1 MGGFSYSSGSPFAAI
16 SPAIAAV
23 SAAISSLAS
32 FLGGSFISA
41 AAVLPLPLSVT
52 AELTPAIASASSM
65 LTGFTFSVCR
75 VPTGGILLPKTL
87 VFSLVNSSSGLS
99 KSSSRG
105 MSIALFLHLGA
116 GAGLGSSSLGISA
129 GAGFFC
135 LGFLTGGASSSS
147 SSSSSYS
154 GRSLF
159 LNHATTPEGFRLNA
173 PSIHSRS
180 SRNSSIPAAT
190 EVMALESP

>member
-65 LTGFTFSVCR
+65 LTGFTLSVCR

-87 VFSLVNSSSGLS
+87 VFLLVNSSSGLS

-105 MSIALFLHLGA
+105 ISIALFLHLGA
-116 GAGLGSSSLGISA
+116 AAGLGSSLGISA

-135 LGFLTGGASSSS
+135 LGFLTGASSSS
-147 SSSSSYS
+147 SSSGSYS

-180 SRNSSIPAAT
+180 SRNSSMPAAT

>member
-116 GAGLGSSSLGISA
+116 GAGLGSSLGISA

-135 LGFLTGGASSSS
+135 LGFLTGASSSS
-147 SSSSSYS
+147 SSSGSYS